1 MYKNFYIGSSLIC
14 LVSNMR
20 RSTSRFS
27 MRLRKLIGNIVE
39 VYLVDGRVMRG
50 TLTSID
56 TDYFNMILEDVVDN
70 LDKKSKVAVVSGS
83 AILYILIHPS
93 SSILESMSSI
103 ERKVLEVLQRSPNLR
118 PTDVAKLIGEDN
130 VDEIKRVIKSLKRK
144 GFL

>member
-1 MYKNFYIGSSLIC
+1 
-14 LVSNMR
+14 MR

>member
-1 MYKNFYIGSSLIC
+1 
-14 LVSNMR
+14 MR
-20 RSTSRFS
+20 RSTSKFS
-27 MRLRKLIGNIVE
+27 MKLRKLIGNIVE

-56 TDYFNMILEDVVDN
+56 ADYFNMVLEDVVDN
-70 LDKKSKVAVVSGS
+70 LDKKSRVAIISGS

-118 PTDVAKLIGEDN
+118 PADVAKLIGEDN
-130 VDEIKRVIKSLKRK
+130 VDEIKRVIKSLKRR